1 MPFARTEPLRRELA
15 RALPEPPFALRISA
29 GGGQALPRPPPVL
42 QSLRVMFARA
52 EPLRRELARALPER
66 PFALRFWDGTE
77 LPATAPGGPV
87 FTVRSPTAVAH
98 LLRAPGQL
106 GLGRAYAAGELEADD
121 LDRVIGLLDSFR
133 APALDRAT
141 RLRLTAAAVRACGL
155 TRPPRV
161 PASELRPQGR
171 RHSRARDARAVR
183 HHYDVSNDFFK
194 LFLDSSMTY
203 SCALFSRGAT
213 TLEDAQL
220 AKRELVCTKLGL
232 QEGERLLDVGCGWGS
247 FVLHAATRHGVSA
260 VGITLSP
267 NQAELARRRVA
278 KAGLEDRVEIRLAD
292 YRDLAGERYDAIA
305 SIGMVEHV
313 GASQIDVYAAQLA
326 GLLDPGGRLLNHGI
340 ARLRHGDPEA
350 GAFSERYVFPDAA
363 PLHVSRVLLAL
374 ERAGFE
380 PTHVEGLRQDYVDT
394 LSEWIARLDA
404 NLDEAERLAGGE
416 RVRVWRLYLRAA
428 RNGFATGFT
437 SIFQVLARRA

>member
-15 RALPEPPFALRISA
+15 
-29 GGGQALPRPPPVL
+29 V
-42 QSLRVMFARA
+42 
-52 EPLRRELARALPER
+52 ALPER

-77 LPATAPGGPV
+77 LPATSPDGPV

-121 LDRVIGLLDSFR
+121 LDRVIGLLDSFH
-133 APALDRAT
+133 APAIDRAT
-141 RLRLTAAAVRACGL
+141 RLRLTLAAARACGL
-155 TRPPRV
+155 TRPPRI
-161 PASELRPQGR
+161 PASELRPRGA

-213 TLEDAQL
+213 TLEEAQL

-232 QEGERLLDVGCGWGS
+232 REGERLLDVGCGWGS
-247 FVLHAATRHGVSA
+247 FVLHAAARHGVSA

-278 KAGLEDRVEIRLAD
+278 KAGLEDRVEIRLCD
-292 YRDLAGERYDAIA
+292 YRDLGPREQLANASTRSPRSAWSSTWAPSKIDA
-305 SIGMVEHV
+305 
-313 GASQIDVYAAQLA
+313 YAAQLA
-326 GLLDPGGRLLNHGI
+326 GLLGPGGRLLNHGI

-363 PLHVSRVLLAL
+363 PLHVSRILLAL
-374 ERAGFE
+374 ERAGIE

-404 NLDEAERLAGGE
+404 NLEEAERLAGGE

-437 SIFQVLARRA
+437 SIFQILGARPPRRA

>member
-1 MPFARTEPLRRELA
+1 MFARTEPLRRE
-15 RALPEPPFALRISA
+15 
-29 GGGQALPRPPPVL
+29 
-42 QSLRVMFARA
+42 M
-52 EPLRRELARALPER
+52 ARALPER

-77 LPATAPGGPV
+77 LAATAPEGPV
-87 FTVRSPTAVAH
+87 FTVHSPRAVAH

-121 LDRVIGLLDSFR
+121 LDRVIGLLDSFK
-133 APALDRAT
+133 APPIDHAT
-141 RLRLTAAAVRACGL
+141 RLRLTVAAARACGL
-155 TRPPRV
+155 TRPPRL
-161 PASELRPQGR
+161 PASELRPRGA

-194 LFLDSSMTY
+194 LFLDASMTY
-203 SCALFSRGAT
+203 SCAVFSQGAA

-220 AKRELVCTKLGL
+220 AKRELVCAKLGL

-247 FVLHAATRHGVSA
+247 FVLHAAARQGVSA
-260 VGITLSP
+260 VGITLSS

-278 KAGLEDRVEIRLAD
+278 KAGLEDRVEIRLCD
-292 YRDLAGERYDAIA
+292 YRDLGGERFDAIA

-313 GASQIDVYAAQLA
+313 GADQIDVYAAKLA
-326 GLLDPGGRLLNHGI
+326 SLLGPGGRLLNHGI

-350 GAFSERYVFPDAA
+350 GPFSERYVFPDAA

-374 ERAGFE
+374 ERAGIE
-380 PTHVEGLRQDYVDT
+380 PQHVEGFRQDYVDT
-394 LSEWIARLDA
+394 LSEWIERLDA
-404 NLDEAERLAGGE
+404 NRERAEALAGGE

-437 SIFQVLARRA
+437 SIFQVLGRRS

>member
-1 MPFARTEPLRRELA
+1 MFLQAHRISLRRISLRAQMPLARTEPLRREL
-15 RALPEPPFALRISA
+15 E
-29 GGGQALPRPPPVL
+29 
-42 QSLRVMFARA
+42 
-52 EPLRRELARALPER
+52 RALPER
-66 PFALRFWDGTE
+66 PFALRFWDGAE
-77 LPATAPGGPV
+77 LPATAAGGPI
-87 FTVRSPTAVAH
+87 FTARSPAAVAH

-133 APALDRAT
+133 APALDYAT
-141 RLRLTAAAVRACGL
+141 RLRLVAAAVRACGL
-155 TRPPRV
+155 TRPPRI
-161 PASELRPQGR
+161 PASELRPRGH

-203 SCALFSRGAT
+203 SCAVFSRGAS
-213 TLEDAQL
+213 TLEEAQL
-220 AKRELVCTKLGL
+220 QKRELVCTKLAL
-232 QEGERLLDVGCGWGS
+232 REGERLLDVGCGWGS
-247 FVLHAATRHGVSA
+247 FVLHAAARHGVCA

-278 KAGLEDRVEIRLAD
+278 EAGLEDRVEILLCD
-292 YRDLAGERYDAIA
+292 YRDLDGSERFDAIA

-313 GASQIDVYAAQLA
+313 GAGKIDTYAAQLA
-326 GLLDPGGRLLNHGI
+326 SLLGPGGRLLNHGI

-350 GAFSERYVFPDAA
+350 GPFSERYVFPDAA

-374 ERAGFE
+374 ERAGIE
-380 PTHVEGLRQDYVDT
+380 PQHVEGLHQDYVDT
-394 LSEWIARLDA
+394 LSEWIRRLDTNRA
-404 NLDEAERLAGGE
+404 EAERLAGGE

-437 SIFQVLARRA
+437 SIFQVLGRHA

>member
-1 MPFARTEPLRRELA
+1 MPFAQTEPLRRELA
-15 RALPEPPFALRISA
+15 
-29 GGGQALPRPPPVL
+29 QALP
-42 QSLRVMFARA
+42 Q
-52 EPLRRELARALPER
+52 R

-77 LPATAPGGPV
+77 LSATAPDGPV
-87 FTVRSPTAVAH
+87 FTVRSPKAVAH

-121 LDRVIGLLDSFR
+121 LDRVIGLLDGFK
-133 APALDRAT
+133 APPIDRAK
-141 RLRLTAAAVRACGL
+141 RLRLTLAAARACGL
-155 TRPPRV
+155 TRPPRI
-161 PASELRPQGR
+161 PASELRPRGA

-203 SCALFSRGAT
+203 SCAVFSRGAS
-213 TLEDAQL
+213 TLEEAQL

-232 QEGERLLDVGCGWGS
+232 KQGERLLDVGCGWGS
-247 FVLHAATRHGVSA
+247 FVLHAATRHGVNA
-260 VGITLSP
+260 VGITLST

-278 KAGLEDRVEIRLAD
+278 KAGLEDRVEIRLCD
-292 YRDLAGERYDAIA
+292 YRDLGGERFDAIA

-313 GASQIDVYAAQLA
+313 GASKIDAYAAQLA
-326 GLLDPGGRLLNHGI
+326 GLLEPGGRLLNHGI

-363 PLHVSRVLLAL
+363 PLHVSRVLFAL
-374 ERAGFE
+374 ERAGIE

-394 LSEWIARLDA
+394 LSEWIKRLDA

-437 SIFQVLARRA
+437 SIFQILGTRPHRRA

>member
-15 RALPEPPFALRISA
+15 
-29 GGGQALPRPPPVL
+29 G
-42 QSLRVMFARA
+42 
-52 EPLRRELARALPER
+52 ALPER

-77 LPATAPGGPV
+77 LAPTTPGGPI

-121 LDRVIGLLDSFR
+121 LDRVIGLLDSFK
-133 APALDRAT
+133 APAIDRAT
-141 RLRLTAAAVRACGL
+141 RLRLMVAAAQACGL
-155 TRPPRV
+155 MLPPKV

-183 HHYDVSNDFFK
+183 HHYDVSNDFFE

-203 SCALFSRGAT
+203 SCAVFSRGAT
-213 TLEDAQL
+213 TLEEAQL
-220 AKRELVCTKLGL
+220 QKRELVCTKLAL
-232 QEGERLLDVGCGWGS
+232 RAGERLLDVGCGWGS

-278 KAGLEDRVEIRLAD
+278 EAGLEDRVEIRLAD
-292 YRDLAGERYDAIA
+292 YRDLDPRERFDAIA

-326 GLLDPGGRLLNHGI
+326 GLLEPGGRLLNHGI

-350 GAFSERYVFPDAA
+350 GPFSERYVFPDAA
-363 PLHVSRVLLAL
+363 PLHVSRVMLAL
-374 ERAGFE
+374 ERAGIE

-394 LSEWIARLDA
+394 LSEWIERLDA
-404 NLDEAERLAGGE
+404 NRGEAERLAGGE

-437 SIFQVLARRA
+437 SIFQVLGTRSRRV